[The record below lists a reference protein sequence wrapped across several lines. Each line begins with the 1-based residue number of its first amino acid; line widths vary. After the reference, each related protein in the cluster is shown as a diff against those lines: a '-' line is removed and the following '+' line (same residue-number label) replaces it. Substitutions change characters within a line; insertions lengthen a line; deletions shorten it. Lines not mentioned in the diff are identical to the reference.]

1 MTLTSRAACDL
12 RHPGLATTIRGG
24 LLPPNPQR
32 PAAGYEIFFQSF
44 GPGPYHGGG
53 DAGAAG
59 RSGPRARG
67 GSGSTAT
74 VTSSR
79 TVAGIYM
86 MTTPNFLN
94 YSAPQRVATLNN
106 WTVTPKHVS
115 NCIPESMA
123 RSDGGDRY
131 VIMIICSD
139 AGLRPIVAT
148 TPPPWGAGAGGF
160 SAVQLGLYPIVTFQ
174 YSSTTLYQVS
184 CHIRCLFL

>member
-59 RSGPRARG
+59 RSGPRARS

-86 MTTPNFLN
+86 MTTPNFGGLWAQGSKIQLKKTKAAN
-94 YSAPQRVATLNN
+94 RVDTTRDLKKYSYTR
-106 WTVTPKHVS
+106 
-115 NCIPESMA
+115 
-123 RSDGGDRY
+123 
-131 VIMIICSD
+131 
-139 AGLRPIVAT
+139 
-148 TPPPWGAGAGGF
+148 F
-160 SAVQLGLYPIVTFQ
+160 
-174 YSSTTLYQVS
+174 
-184 CHIRCLFL
+184 